1 MSENVRRLANK
12 KTRRETGLDYV
23 VGALNLL
30 TPFGARLI
38 KEQKPFFPGQE
49 EELRAELKRVQRM
62 VDIAAANER
71 EISVLQETFM
81 MIKDNS
87 LTIERSA
94 RAALSVVEIFEIKS
108 LLLLID
114 KVRKTADKVLLPE
127 EFIPEDITELLDV
140 LDPGKDRLNTFY
152 IYDSFSEQLAQL
164 RREKK
169 ELERES
175 RKGKK
180 KRANE
185 LRGQSGLSLTPKFD
199 ITISKS
205 DAEKIKMIEEIS
217 ELVKSEEDYMSV
229 TFTLAPSEED
239 NLMQKKMDE
248 ITADIEEEELKVR
261 EELSAEIHK
270 WEDVLLE
277 GCERIGRLDI
287 TLAKALLAIKR
298 NCVMPEIAKEHV
310 VEFTDGRHLQVEEI
324 IRRKGGEYC
333 PISISLKQ
341 GVTCITGA
349 NMGGKT
355 ISLKLVGMIAI
366 MAQYGYFVPAASA
379 RVGLSGF
386 MQILIGDSQSI
397 ERGLSSF
404 GSEMEELKEM
414 MDNSR
419 DRSLLLID
427 EIASGTNPVEG
438 LALTKSITDYLKQQP
453 FISLITTH
461 FEAVTDDKE
470 VVNMQVTG
478 LANAD
483 FDRLDKELRY
493 ANRRERINII
503 QKYMDYRLTR
513 VDDNREVPKDALNI
527 AKMLGIDA
535 NIIEKAKQ
543 YLNN

>member
-1 MSENVRRLANK
+1 MSVQPKRLANK
-12 KTRRETGLDYV
+12 KTRNETGLDYV
-23 VGALNLL
+23 VNSMNVQ
-30 TPFGARLI
+30 TPFGSRLI
-38 KEQKPFFPGQE
+38 KDQKPFFPGQE
-49 EELRAELKRVQRM
+49 EELRAELARVQRM
-62 VDIAAANER
+62 SEIAGANER

-81 MIKDNS
+81 MMKDNS
-87 LTIERSA
+87 FTIERSA
-94 RAALSVVEIFEIKS
+94 TAALSVVEIFEVKS

-114 KVRKTADKVLLPE
+114 KVRKTADRVLLPE
-127 EFIPEDITELLDV
+127 EYVPGDITELLDV

-152 IYDSFSEQLAQL
+152 IYDSFSEALARL
-164 RREKK
+164 RTEKK

-175 RKGKK
+175 RKEKK
-180 KRANE
+180 KRKNE
-185 LRGQSGLSLTPKFD
+185 LRAETGLNLTPKFD

-205 DAEKIKMIEEIS
+205 DTERIKMIEETS
-217 ELVKSEEDYMSV
+217 ALVKSEEDYMSV
-229 TFTLAPSEED
+229 TYVLAPTEAD
-239 NLMQKKMDE
+239 NQIQQRMDQV
-248 ITADIEEEELKVR
+248 TADIEEEELKVR
-261 EELSAEIHK
+261 EDLSREIHK
-270 WEDVLLE
+270 WADVLLD

-287 TLAKALLAIKR
+287 TLAKALYARKYR
-298 NCVMPEIAKEHV
+298 CVMPEIASEHV
-310 VEFTDGRHLQVEEI
+310 IEFTDGRHLQVEEI
-324 IRRKGGEYC
+324 VKKKGGEYC
-333 PISISLKQ
+333 PVSISLNQ

-355 ISLKLVGMIAI
+355 VSLKLVGMIAI
-366 MAQYGYFVPAASA
+366 LAQYGYFVPAAKA
-379 RVGLSGF
+379 RIGLSNF

-404 GSEMEELKEM
+404 GSEMEELKEI

-427 EIASGTNPVEG
+427 EIASGTNPAEG

-461 FEAVTDDKE
+461 FETVTEDPD

-493 ANRRERINII
+493 ANRRERIGII

-513 VDDNREVPKDALNI
+513 VDNNREIPKDALNI

-535 NIIEKAKQ
+535 KIIEKAKQ
-543 YLNN
+543 YLN

>member
-1 MSENVRRLANK
+1 MSVQPKRLANK
-12 KTRRETGLDYV
+12 KTRNETGLDYV
-23 VGALNLL
+23 VNSMNVQ
-30 TPFGARLI
+30 TPFGSRLI
-38 KEQKPFFPGQE
+38 KDQKPFFPGQE
-49 EELRAELKRVQRM
+49 EELRAELARVQRM
-62 VDIAAANER
+62 SEIAGANER

-81 MIKDNS
+81 MMKDNS
-87 LTIERSA
+87 FTIERSA
-94 RAALSVVEIFEIKS
+94 TAALSVVEIFEVKS

-114 KVRKTADKVLLPE
+114 KVRKTADRVILPE
-127 EFIPEDITELLDV
+127 EYVPGDITELLDV

-152 IYDSFSEQLAQL
+152 IYDSFSEALARL
-164 RREKK
+164 RTEKK

-175 RKGKK
+175 RKEKK
-180 KRANE
+180 KRKNE
-185 LRGQSGLSLTPKFD
+185 LRAETGLNLTPKFD

-205 DAEKIKMIEEIS
+205 DTERIKMIEETS
-217 ELVKSEEDYMSV
+217 ALVKSEEDYMSV
-229 TFTLAPSEED
+229 TYVLAPTEAD
-239 NLMQKKMDE
+239 NQIQQRMDQV
-248 ITADIEEEELKVR
+248 TADIEEEELKVR
-261 EELSAEIHK
+261 EDLSREIHK
-270 WEDVLLE
+270 WADVLLD

-287 TLAKALLAIKR
+287 TLAKALYARKYR
-298 NCVMPEIAKEHV
+298 CVMPEIVKEHII
-310 VEFTDGRHLQVEEI
+310 EFTDGRHLQVEEI
-324 IRRKGGEYC
+324 VKKKGGEYC
-333 PISISLKQ
+333 PVSISLSQ

-355 ISLKLVGMIAI
+355 VSLKLVGMIAI
-366 MAQYGYFVPAASA
+366 LAQYGYFVPAAAA
-379 RVGLSGF
+379 RIGLSNF

-404 GSEMEELKEM
+404 GSEMEELKEI

-427 EIASGTNPVEG
+427 EIASGTNPAEG

-461 FEAVTDDKE
+461 FETVTEDPD

-493 ANRRERINII
+493 ANRRERIGII

-513 VDDNREVPKDALNI
+513 VDNNREIPKDALNI

-535 NIIEKAKQ
+535 TIIEKAKQ
-543 YLNN
+543 YLN

>member
-1 MSENVRRLANK
+1 MSENAKRLANR
-12 KTRRETGLDYV
+12 KTRSETGLDYV

-30 TPFGARLI
+30 TPFGTRII

-49 EELRAELKRVQRM
+49 EELRAELERVQRM
-62 VDIAAANER
+62 LDIAAANER
-71 EISVLQETFM
+71 DRRVLQETFM
-81 MIKDNS
+81 MMKDNS
-87 LTIERSA
+87 FTIERSA
-94 RAALSVVEIFEIKS
+94 NAALTVVEIFEIKS

-114 KVRKTADKVLLPE
+114 KVRKTADRVLLPK
-127 EFIPEDITELLDV
+127 EFVPGDITELLDI

-152 IYDSFSEQLAQL
+152 IYDSFSERLARL
-164 RREKK
+164 RAEKK

-175 RKGKK
+175 RKEKK
-180 KRANE
+180 KRKSE
-185 LRGQSGLSLTPKFD
+185 LLTRTGLNLTPKFD
-199 ITISKS
+199 ITVSKS
-205 DAEKIKMIEEIS
+205 DSERIEMMKEIS

-229 TFTLAPSEED
+229 TFVLAPTEED
-239 NLMQKKMDE
+239 NEIQKRIDQVV
-248 ITADIEEEELKVR
+248 ADIEEEELKVR
-261 EELSAEIHK
+261 EELSKEIHK
-270 WEDVLLE
+270 WEEVLLD

-287 TLAKALLAIKR
+287 TLAKALFAAR
-298 NCVMPEIAKEHV
+298 TNCVMPQIVEEHV

-324 IRRKGGEYC
+324 VKKKGGEYC
-333 PISISLKQ
+333 PVSLSLSQ

-355 ISLKLVGMIAI
+355 VSLKLVGMIAI
-366 MAQYGYFVPAASA
+366 MAQYGYFVPAVSA

-438 LALTKSITDYLKQQP
+438 LALTKSITDYLKKQP
-453 FISLITTH
+453 YISLITTH
-461 FEAVTDDKE
+461 FEAVTDDKD

-527 AKMLGIDA
+527 AKMLGIDN
-535 NIIEKAKQ
+535 NIIEKAKE
-543 YLNN
+543 YLN